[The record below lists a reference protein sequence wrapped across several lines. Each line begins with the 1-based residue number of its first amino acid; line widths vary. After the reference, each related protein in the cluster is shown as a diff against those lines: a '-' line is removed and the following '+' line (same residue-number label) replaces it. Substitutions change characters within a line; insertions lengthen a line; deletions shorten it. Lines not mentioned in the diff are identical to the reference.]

1 MSHSITV
8 IYESINM
15 KEILFASIFLLFAAN
30 IISMPLTTLEDM
42 PTTVD
47 EKSSYHV
54 DTTEID
60 IEAKKKPIVGFKKK
74 VRQMRLE
81 IENSDGQGKNIDVNT
96 AVSS

>member
-1 MSHSITV
+1 MLHSITV
-8 IYESINM
+8 IYKSINM
-15 KEILFASIFLLFAAN
+15 KEILFASIFLLFAVN

-47 EKSSYHV
+47 EKSSYYV
-54 DTTEID
+54 DTTVID
-60 IEAKKKPIVGFKKK
+60 IEAKKKPIVDFKKK

-81 IENSDGQGKNIDVNT
+81 IENSDGQGKNIAVNT